1 MKTFALITE
10 GVSEF
15 TVIHYLI
22 SKYFGDDPIINP
34 IQPKIEKSKQGSEGG
49 WNEVLKYCERVELS
63 HILVENDYIV
73 IQIDTD
79 QSQQSPF
86 NVSHSESGREKSH
99 DKLLTDVVARLERNM
114 PENIDKNRIIF
125 AVCIHSI
132 ECWLLPLVYS
142 DNRKEKTKGCLA
154 ALNLEL
160 RRKNLPTISETSDKN
175 SFTSRKAYQKI
186 LSLLKKK
193 SDITEISI
201 HNTGFQKFIYH
212 LELIK

>member
-34 IQPKIEKSKQGSEGG
+34 IQPKIEKSKQVSEGG
-49 WNEVLKYCERVELS
+49 WNEVLKYCEREELS

-142 DNRKEKTKGCLA
+142 DNRKEKTKGCLT

-160 RRKNLPTISETSDKN
+160 RRKNLPTISESGYKN

-193 SDITEISI
+193 SDIKEISFY
-201 HNTGFQKFIYH
+201 NTGFQNFVYQ
-212 LELIK
+212 LELIG